1 MTDSEEEKEESYD
14 DYLVKARRKLEK
26 DPYEPGNTHG
36 GAHPEFIVHII
47 NNLLFNKQ
55 YRKINITVE
64 KEFDN
69 YHLKFT
75 VNERE

>member
-1 MTDSEEEKEESYD
+1 MSSSNEDDGVDYD

-55 YRKINITVE
+55 YRKINITIE

-69 YHLKFT
+69 YHLLFT